1 MEGCLTQGLV
11 ALAGLRTLGFGEGS
25 PRWGLLGRWGL
36 CRRWDPGFRR
46 VAPVGLLC
54 MEGCL
59 TQGLVALAGL
69 RTLGFGEGSPL

>member
-11 ALAGLRTLGFGEGS
+11 ALTGLRTLGFGKGRPYRS
-25 PRWGLLGRWGL
+25 LRSRWGL
-36 CRRWDPGFRR
+36 CHRWDSGFGR
-46 VAPVGLLC
+46 VAPIGLLC

-59 TQGLVALAGL
+59 TQGLVALTGL

>member
-1 MEGCLTQGLV
+1 MGGGGKGG
-11 ALAGLRTLGFGEGS
+11 ALCLGF
-25 PRWGLLGRWGL
+25 
-36 CRRWDPGFRR
+36 PGFGR

-69 RTLGFGEGSPL
+69 RTLGFGKGRPAGAYPAARELPRSSTIGA